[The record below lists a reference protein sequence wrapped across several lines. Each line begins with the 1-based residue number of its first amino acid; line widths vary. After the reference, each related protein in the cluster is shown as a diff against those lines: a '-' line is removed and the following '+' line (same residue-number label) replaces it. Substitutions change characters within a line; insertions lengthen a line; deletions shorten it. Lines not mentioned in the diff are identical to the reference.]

1 MNNAMPANRRVP
13 IKDVLGVEIGEVI
26 SAEFD
31 EKTQEITF
39 VGQIDNG
46 MRFKAT
52 QPVGI
57 SFGPGDFVVID
68 KKKSGEGN
76 VEHS

>member
-1 MNNAMPANRRVP
+1 MSNAMPKGKRVP
-13 IKDVLGVEIGEVI
+13 IKDALGVEIGEVI

-31 EKTQEITF
+31 ENTQALTL

-52 QPVGI
+52 QPIGI
-57 SFGPGDFVVID
+57 SLGPGDVVAVYKND
-68 KKKSGEGN
+68 PDA
-76 VEHS
+76 